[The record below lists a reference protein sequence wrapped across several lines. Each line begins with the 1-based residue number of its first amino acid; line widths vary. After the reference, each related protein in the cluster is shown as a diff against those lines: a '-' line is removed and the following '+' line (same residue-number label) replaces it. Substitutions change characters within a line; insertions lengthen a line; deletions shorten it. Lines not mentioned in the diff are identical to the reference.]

1 MMQIFAKKK
10 NTATGSVEL
19 KETSDLNEHILNII
33 TPSGIDYD
41 STHANIGE
49 NVGKIYCISRYPAEN
64 IKYGWLAALC
74 QLEGTITSIE
84 FRRTDADNLI
94 DVYNKKIAQLKG
106 DRTTAKVE
114 SDKQLID
121 KAIKDLE
128 GLIQKIAVQKEPV
141 GYVNIMLYIR
151 HTDGRMLEDRIKRVS
166 GAVAVAQCK
175 LLNLKYKQLQAMKC
189 MAPYGIPSQQV
200 ARMGERN
207 MPIST
212 FLGGFPMANAG
223 INDPG
228 GYWLGR
234 TSRTNRVVIL
244 NQWIRSNDR
253 VNSNWFISGLP
264 GSGKS
269 TAIKKIQTCEYS
281 FGTKIITLDPE
292 EEYVD
297 LAAHPDIN
305 GDVIDCAGGS
315 AGRINPLQ
323 VKYSPRITEDDLNDG
338 ENLNDYMV
346 YDEEMGISDLALHIQ
361 NLRVFF
367 KLYFGAESFDAGIK
381 TALEECIIEVYRDF
395 HITWDTEIAF
405 LQPEDY
411 PVIRDLYNK
420 VEEKSKKPDLS
431 QYKQSVYDRLKDLLY
446 SIAYGADQFIWN
458 GPTTIN
464 PQSDFI
470 VLNCSKLLELDENVK
485 RAQFFN
491 LTSWAWH
498 EMSKDRS
505 QKVIFG
511 IDEGY
516 LFVDPDYPDLMK
528 FVRNVSKR
536 DRKYEAGLMFITHSA
551 VDVLDPAVKRFG
563 QAIIDNSCYRFI
575 MGTDGKNLQETVDLF
590 NLTEGEQT
598 ILASKSRGVGILFAG
613 SVRLDM
619 RLEVSNEMLEMFGK
633 RGGR

>member
-151 HTDGRMLEDRIKRVS
+151 HTDSRMLEDRIKRVS

-315 AGRINPLQ
+315 TGRINPLQ
-323 VKYSPRITEDDLNDG
+323 VRYSPRITEDDLNDG
-338 ENLNDYMV
+338 EKLNDYMV

>member
-315 AGRINPLQ
+315 TGRINPLQ

>member
-315 AGRINPLQ
+315 TGRINPLQ
-323 VKYSPRITEDDLNDG
+323 VKYSPRITEDDLNNG
-338 ENLNDYMV
+338 ENFNDYMV

>member
-315 AGRINPLQ
+315 TGRINPLQ

-498 EMSKDRS
+498 EMSRDRS

>member
-1 MMQIFAKKK
+1 MQIIAKKK
-10 NTATGSVEL
+10 NAVTGSINV
-19 KETSDLNEHILNII
+19 KEATDLNEHILNII

-151 HTDGRMLEDRIKRVS
+151 HTDSRMLEDRIKRVS

-200 ARMGERN
+200 AQMGERN

-234 TSRTNRVVIL
+234 TSRTNRIVIL

-315 AGRINPLQ
+315 TGRINPLQ
-323 VKYSPRITEDDLNDG
+323 VRYSPRITEDDFNDG
-338 ENLNDYMV
+338 ENLNDYMI

-367 KLYFGAESFDAGIK
+367 KLYFGAENFDAGIK

-411 PVIRDLYNK
+411 PVIRDLYDK
-420 VEEKSKKPDLS
+420 VEEKSKKPGLS
-431 QYKQSVYDRLKDLLY
+431 QYKQSVYDKLKDLLY

>member
-151 HTDGRMLEDRIKRVS
+151 HTDSRMLEDRIKRVS

-315 AGRINPLQ
+315 TGRINPLQ
-323 VKYSPRITEDDLNDG
+323 VRYSPRIAEDDLNDG

-575 MGTDGKNLQETVDLF
+575 MGMDGKNLQETVDLF

>member
-10 NTATGSVEL
+10 NTATGSAEL

-128 GLIQKIAVQKEPV
+128 GLIQKIAVQKELV

-315 AGRINPLQ
+315 TGRINPLQ
-323 VKYSPRITEDDLNDG
+323 VRYSPRITEDDLNDG

>member
-1 MMQIFAKKK
+1 MQIFAKKK

-264 GSGKS
+264 GLGKS

-315 AGRINPLQ
+315 TGRINPLQ
-323 VKYSPRITEDDLNDG
+323 VRYSPRIAEDDLNDG

-346 YDEEMGISDLALHIQ
+346 YGEEMGISDLALHIQ

-411 PVIRDLYNK
+411 PVIRDLYDK

-458 GPTTIN
+458 GPTTIT

>member
-189 MAPYGIPSQQV
+189 MAPYGIHSQQV

-281 FGTKIITLDPE
+281 FGTQIITLDPE

-315 AGRINPLQ
+315 TGRINPLQ

>member
-94 DVYNKKIAQLKG
+94 DVYNKRIAQLKG

-223 INDPG
+223 INDSG

-315 AGRINPLQ
+315 TGRINPLQ

-619 RLEVSNEMLEMFGK
+619 RREVSNEMLEMFGK

>member
-151 HTDGRMLEDRIKRVS
+151 HTDSRMLEDRIKRVS

-315 AGRINPLQ
+315 TGRINPLQ

-338 ENLNDYMV
+338 ENLNYYMV

-446 SIAYGADQFIWN
+446 SIAYGADQFTWN

>member
-10 NTATGSVEL
+10 NTATGSAEL

-41 STHANIGE
+41 NTHANIGE

-151 HTDGRMLEDRIKRVS
+151 HTDSRMLEDRIKRVS

-315 AGRINPLQ
+315 TGRINPLQ
-323 VKYSPRITEDDLNDG
+323 VRYSPRITEDDLNDG
-338 ENLNDYMV
+338 EKLNDYMV

-446 SIAYGADQFIWN
+446 SIAYGADQFVWN

>member
-94 DVYNKKIAQLKG
+94 DVYNKRIAQLKG

-269 TAIKKIQTCEYS
+269 TAIKKIQTCEFS
-281 FGTKIITLDPE
+281 FGTKIITLDP

-315 AGRINPLQ
+315 TGRINPLQ

-516 LFVDPDYPDLMK
+516 LCVDPDYPDLMK

>member
-315 AGRINPLQ
+315 TGRINPLQ

-516 LFVDPDYPDLMK
+516 LCVDPDYPDLMK

>member
-141 GYVNIMLYIR
+141 GYVNIMLYIC

-315 AGRINPLQ
+315 TGRINPLQ

-516 LFVDPDYPDLMK
+516 LCVDPDYPDLMK

>member
-94 DVYNKKIAQLKG
+94 DVYNKKMAQLKG

-200 ARMGERN
+200 ASMGERN

-315 AGRINPLQ
+315 TGRINPLQ
-323 VKYSPRITEDDLNDG
+323 VRYSPRITEDDLNDG
-338 ENLNDYMV
+338 EKLNDYMV
-346 YDEEMGISDLALHIQ
+346 YGEEMGISDLALHIQ

-411 PVIRDLYNK
+411 PVIRDLYDK

>member
-151 HTDGRMLEDRIKRVS
+151 HTDSRMLEDRIKRVS

-315 AGRINPLQ
+315 TGRINPLQ
-323 VKYSPRITEDDLNDG
+323 VRYSPRIAEDDLNDG

-395 HITWDTEIAF
+395 HITWDTEIDF

-516 LFVDPDYPDLMK
+516 LCVDPDYPDLMK

>member
-315 AGRINPLQ
+315 TGRINPLQ

-346 YDEEMGISDLALHIQ
+346 YGEEMGISDLALHIQ

-516 LFVDPDYPDLMK
+516 LCVDPDYPDLMK

>member
-151 HTDGRMLEDRIKRVS
+151 HTDSRMLEDRIKRVS

-315 AGRINPLQ
+315 TGRINPLQ
-323 VKYSPRITEDDLNDG
+323 VRYSPRIAEDDLNDG

-563 QAIIDNSCYRFI
+563 QAIICLLY
-575 MGTDGKNLQETVDLF
+575 T
-590 NLTEGEQT
+590 
-598 ILASKSRGVGILFAG
+598 SRCV
-613 SVRLDM
+613 
-619 RLEVSNEMLEMFGK
+619 
-633 RGGR
+633 

>member
-151 HTDGRMLEDRIKRVS
+151 HTDSRMLEDRIKRVS

-315 AGRINPLQ
+315 TGRINPLQ
-323 VKYSPRITEDDLNDG
+323 VRYSPRITEDDLNDG

-346 YDEEMGISDLALHIQ
+346 YGEEMGISDLALHIQ

-411 PVIRDLYNK
+411 PVIRDLYDK

-619 RLEVSNEMLEMFGK
+619 RLGVSNEMLEMFGK

>member
-1 MMQIFAKKK
+1 MMQIFAKKE

-151 HTDGRMLEDRIKRVS
+151 HTDSRMLEDRIKRVS

-315 AGRINPLQ
+315 TGRINPLQ
-323 VKYSPRITEDDLNDG
+323 VRYSPRITEDDLNDG

-346 YDEEMGISDLALHIQ
+346 YGEEMGISDLALHIQ

-411 PVIRDLYNK
+411 PVIRDLYDK

>member
-253 VNSNWFISGLP
+253 VNSNWFISGLH

-315 AGRINPLQ
+315 TGRINPLQ

>member
-49 NVGKIYCISRYPAEN
+49 KVGKIYCISRYPAEN

-315 AGRINPLQ
+315 TGRINPLQ

>member
-10 NTATGSVEL
+10 NTATGSAEL

-315 AGRINPLQ
+315 TGRINPLQ

-446 SIAYGADQFIWN
+446 SIAYGADQFVWN

>member
-315 AGRINPLQ
+315 TGRINPLQ

-346 YDEEMGISDLALHIQ
+346 YGEEMGISDLALHIQ

>member
-315 AGRINPLQ
+315 TGRINPLQ
-323 VKYSPRITEDDLNDG
+323 VRYSPRITEDDLNDG

-346 YDEEMGISDLALHIQ
+346 YGEEMGISDLALHIQ

-411 PVIRDLYNK
+411 PVIRDLYDK
-420 VEEKSKKPDLS
+420 FEEKSKKPDLS

>member
-151 HTDGRMLEDRIKRVS
+151 HTDSRMLEDRIKRVS

-315 AGRINPLQ
+315 TGRINPLQ
-323 VKYSPRITEDDLNDG
+323 VRYSPRIAEDDLNDG

-516 LFVDPDYPDLMK
+516 LCVDPDYPDLMK

>member
-94 DVYNKKIAQLKG
+94 DVYNKRIAQLKG

-175 LLNLKYKQLQAMKC
+175 LLNLKYKQLHAMKC

-315 AGRINPLQ
+315 TGRINPLQ

-516 LFVDPDYPDLMK
+516 LCVDPDYPDLMK

>member
-10 NTATGSVEL
+10 NTATGSAEL

-315 AGRINPLQ
+315 TGRINPLQ

-563 QAIIDNSCYRFI
+563 QAIICLLY
-575 MGTDGKNLQETVDLF
+575 T
-590 NLTEGEQT
+590 
-598 ILASKSRGVGILFAG
+598 SRCV
-613 SVRLDM
+613 
-619 RLEVSNEMLEMFGK
+619 
-633 RGGR
+633 

>member
-94 DVYNKKIAQLKG
+94 DVYNKRIAQLKG

-315 AGRINPLQ
+315 TGRINPLQ

-346 YDEEMGISDLALHIQ
+346 YGEEMGISDLALHIQ

>member
-228 GYWLGR
+228 RYWLGR
-234 TSRTNRVVIL
+234 ISRTNRVVIL

-315 AGRINPLQ
+315 TGRINPLQ
-323 VKYSPRITEDDLNDG
+323 VRYSPRITEDDLNDG

-346 YDEEMGISDLALHIQ
+346 YGEEMGISDLALHIQ

-411 PVIRDLYNK
+411 PVIRDLYDK

>member
-94 DVYNKKIAQLKG
+94 DVYNKKVAQLKG

-151 HTDGRMLEDRIKRVS
+151 HTDSRMLEDRIKRVS

-315 AGRINPLQ
+315 TGRINPLQ
-323 VKYSPRITEDDLNDG
+323 VRYSPRITEDDLNDG

-346 YDEEMGISDLALHIQ
+346 YGEEMGISDLALHIQ

-411 PVIRDLYNK
+411 PVIRDLYDK

>member
-315 AGRINPLQ
+315 TGRINPLQ
-323 VKYSPRITEDDLNDG
+323 VRYSPRIAEDDLNDG

-367 KLYFGAESFDAGIK
+367 KLYFGAESLDAGIK

-470 VLNCSKLLELDENVK
+470 VLNCSKLLELDDNVK

>member
-114 SDKQLID
+114 SDRQLID

-315 AGRINPLQ
+315 TGRINPLQ
-323 VKYSPRITEDDLNDG
+323 VKYSPRITEDDLNNG
-338 ENLNDYMV
+338 ENFNDYMV

>member
-94 DVYNKKIAQLKG
+94 DVYNKRIAQLKG

-315 AGRINPLQ
+315 TGRINPLQ